1 VLQDEP
7 LHERDCHFQR
17 LEAEINIQLAQI
29 DEDIALLQKSNDPMV
44 TYLPDPQ
51 YEQLQELLDRLDKRT
66 YQDAAGH
73 QQPIIT
79 HEERDALSIRKGSLT
94 PEEYR
99 EVQKHAALSF
109 DFLEQIPWTDSLAN
123 IPEIARAHHEKL
135 NGKGY
140 PRGLKGAEIP
150 LQARMMTIAD
160 IYDAL
165 TAADRPYKKAM
176 PVDKA
181 LHILRIEAQEGA
193 LDAELLE
200 IFIQQQVHTV
210 TEHWSYVSPSDTV
223 PGAPLYASP

>member
-1 VLQDEP
+1 YKPVISDA
-7 LHERDCHFQR
+7 ERQ
-17 LEAEINIQLAQI
+17 
-29 DEDIALLQKSNDPMV
+29 
-44 TYLPDPQ
+44 
-51 YEQLQELLDRLDKRT
+51 
-66 YQDAAGH
+66 
-73 QQPIIT
+73 
-79 HEERDALSIRKGSLT
+79 ALSIRRGSLT

-109 DFLEQIPWTDSLAN
+109 DFLEQIPWTDSLSN

-140 PRGLKGAEIP
+140 PRGLMQDEIP

-181 LHILRIEAQEGA
+181 LHILRSEAKDGA
-193 LDAELLE
+193 LDVDLLE
-200 IFIQQQVHTV
+200 IFIEQEVYLETDNWTYTSPTGV
-210 TEHWSYVSPSDTV
+210 EPVSGLQALAT
-223 PGAPLYASP
+223 